1 MFGFFKKKEV
11 APPPIREE
19 VTIPKEHV
27 KEFLKLYGDATL
39 YCSLPS
45 FGLQHKYDLWS
56 YVDRKV
62 GKEIE
67 AAKAK
72 HPNVEKFSLSICV
85 EDVLNPKIIITKS
98 K

>member
-11 APPPIREE
+11 VPPIKET
-19 VTIPKEHV
+19 VTIPKEHI
-27 KEFLKLYGDATL
+27 KEFLKLYGEATL
-39 YCSLPS
+39 YGSLPS

-56 YVDRKV
+56 YVDCKV
-62 GKEIE
+62 GKEID

>member
-11 APPPIREE
+11 VLPPIKET

-27 KEFLKLYGDATL
+27 KEFLKLYGEATL
-39 YCSLPS
+39 YESLPS

-56 YVDRKV
+56 YVENKV

-72 HPNVEKFSLSICV
+72 HPTVEKFSLSICI
-85 EDVLNPKIIITKS
+85 EDVLNPKIIITKA